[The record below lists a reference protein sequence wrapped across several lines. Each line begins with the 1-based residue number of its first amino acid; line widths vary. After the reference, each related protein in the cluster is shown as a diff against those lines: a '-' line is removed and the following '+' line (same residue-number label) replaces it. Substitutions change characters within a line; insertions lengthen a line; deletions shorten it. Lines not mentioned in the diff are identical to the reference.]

1 MIYFDNAATTK
12 PCAEAVS
19 VMCQALKTNWANPS
33 SLHGLGLNA
42 EQAVSLARDIIA
54 KALSADSECIY
65 FTSGATESNNL
76 SIFST
81 AKTLGRHKK
90 KIVTTTIEHPSVSQ
104 PIKYLEENGFEVV
117 RISPD
122 ESGEIK
128 PADIIS
134 AVDDNTCLVTCQ
146 LVNNETGYILP
157 IAKAYKAI
165 KRLYPKVITHC
176 DCVQGFMKLNINAN
190 NLNTDL
196 ISLSGHKIYGP
207 KGIGALY
214 IKKGV
219 RVLPVNYGGG
229 QEKGIRSGTEA
240 VPNIVGFGEAV
251 KTFSRSIDDRH
262 EKMCEL
268 FSYLEQQIRNID
280 GVSVKKFSES
290 SPYIASVTVDNIKSE
305 TLLHYLEQRGIYVS
319 SGSACSKGKKS
330 DVLKAFNYSD
340 KALDTTLR
348 LSFSHENQKCEIDE
362 FIKQIENAKAELV
375 KMRRAASDPAA
386 FVKRA

>member
-12 PCAEAVS
+12 PCAETIEA
-19 VMCQALKTNWANPS
+19 MCEALKTNWANPS
-33 SLHGLGLNA
+33 SLHGLGLKA
-42 EQAVSLARDIIA
+42 EQAVNSAREIIA
-54 KALSADSECIY
+54 KALGSDSECIY

-76 SIFST
+76 SIFSA

-90 KIVTTTIEHPSVSQ
+90 KIVTTAIEHPSVSQ
-104 PIKYLEENGFEVV
+104 PIKYLEENGFEIV
-117 RISPD
+117 RITPD

-128 PADIIS
+128 PVDIIS

-157 IAKAYKAI
+157 VAKAFKAT
-165 KRLYPKVITHC
+165 KKLYPKVITHC
-176 DCVQGFMKLNINAN
+176 DCVQGFMKLNITANSLNA
-190 NLNTDL
+190 DL

-207 KGIGALY
+207 KGVGALY
-214 IKKGV
+214 VKKGV

-240 VPNIVGFGEAV
+240 VPNIAGFGAAVEA
-251 KTFSRSIDDRH
+251 FSSSIAERYD
-262 EKMCEL
+262 KMCEL
-268 FSYLEQQIRNID
+268 SSYLEQKIQDID
-280 GVSVKKFSES
+280 GVSVKRFSES
-290 SPYIASVTVDNIKSE
+290 SPYIASITVDNIKSE

-348 LSFSHENQKCEIDE
+348 LSFSHENKKSEIDE
-362 FIKQIENAKAELV
+362 FIEQIKNAAKELV
-375 KMRRAASDPAA
+375 KISQ
-386 FVKRA
+386 

>member
-12 PCAEAVS
+12 PCDEAVKA
-19 VMCQALKTNWANPS
+19 VCEALKTNWSNPS
-33 SLHGLGLNA
+33 SLHGLGLKA
-42 EQAVSLARDIIA
+42 EQTVSSAREAIA
-54 KALSADSECIY
+54 KSLDTDSECIY

-76 SIFST
+76 AIFST
-81 AKTLGRHKK
+81 AKTIGRHKK
-90 KIVTTTIEHPSVSQ
+90 KIVTTSIEHPSVLK

-117 RISPD
+117 YVLPNK
-122 ESGEIK
+122 SGEINS
-128 PADIIS
+128 ADIIK

-157 IAKAYKAI
+157 ISKSYKAI

-176 DCVQGFMKLNINAN
+176 DCVQGFMKLNVMAN
-190 NLNTDL
+190 SLNSDL

-207 KGIGALY
+207 KGVGALY
-214 IKKGV
+214 VKKGI
-219 RVLPVNYGGG
+219 RVLPVNFGGG

-240 VPNIVGFGEAV
+240 VPNISGFGAAV
-251 KTFSRSIDDRH
+251 EVFSKNIDKRY

-268 FSYLEQQIRNID
+268 SNYLCHQAETVE
-280 GVSVKKFSES
+280 GVTVNKFSES

-330 DVLKAFNYSD
+330 DVLKAFGYDD
-340 KALDTTLR
+340 KAIDSTIR
-348 LSFSHENQKCEIDE
+348 LSFSHENQMSEIDE
-362 FIKQIENAKAELV
+362 FIKQIKNAQAELV
-375 KMRRAASDPAA
+375 KMRQ
-386 FVKRA
+386 KRN

>member
-12 PCAEAVS
+12 PCAESVSAV
-19 VMCQALKTNWANPS
+19 CEALKANWGNPS
-33 SLHGLGLNA
+33 SLHGLGLKA
-42 EQAVSLARDIIA
+42 EQAVSLARDEIA
-54 KALSADSECIY
+54 KALGADSECIY

-76 SIFST
+76 SIFSA

-90 KIVTTTIEHPSVSQ
+90 KIVTTAIEHPSVSQ
-104 PIKYLEENGFEVV
+104 PIKYLEEKGFEVV
-117 RISPD
+117 RILPD

-128 PADIIS
+128 PDNIIS

-176 DCVQGFMKLNINAN
+176 DCVQGFMKFNINAN
-190 NLNTDL
+190 NLGADL

-207 KGIGALY
+207 KGIGALCV
-214 IKKGV
+214 KKGV

-229 QEKGIRSGTEA
+229 QEKGVRSGTEA
-240 VPNIVGFGEAV
+240 VPNIAGFGAAV
-251 KTFSRSIDDRH
+251 RTLSKNMAERY

-268 FSYLEQQIRNID
+268 FSYLEKQIEKTD
-280 GVSVKKFSES
+280 GVSVRRFSEN

-305 TLLHYLEQRGIYVS
+305 TLLHYLEQRDIYVS

-330 DVLKAFNYSD
+330 DVLKAFNYD
-340 KALDTTLR
+340 GKALDTTLR
-348 LSFSHENQKCEIDE
+348 LSFSHENQKNEIDE
-362 FIKQIENAKAELV
+362 FINQVKNAMKELV
-375 KMRRAASDPAA
+375 KIR
-386 FVKRA
+386 

>member
-12 PCAEAVS
+12 PCAETIEA
-19 VMCQALKTNWANPS
+19 MCEALKTNWANPS
-33 SLHGLGLNA
+33 SLHGLGLKA
-42 EQAVSLARDIIA
+42 EQAVNSAREIIA
-54 KALSADSECIY
+54 KALGSDDECIY

-76 SIFST
+76 SIFSA

-90 KIVTTTIEHPSVSQ
+90 KIVTTAIEHPSVSQ
-104 PIKYLEENGFEVV
+104 PIKYLEENGFEIV
-117 RISPD
+117 RITPD
-122 ESGEIK
+122 ESGEIN
-128 PADIIS
+128 PVDIIS

-157 IAKAYKAI
+157 VAKAFKAI
-165 KRLYPKVITHC
+165 KKLYPKVITHC
-176 DCVQGFMKLNINAN
+176 DCVQGFMKLNITANSLNA
-190 NLNTDL
+190 DL

-207 KGIGALY
+207 KGVGALY
-214 IKKGV
+214 VKKGV

-240 VPNIVGFGEAV
+240 VPNIAGFGAAVEA
-251 KTFSRSIDDRH
+251 FSSSIAERY

-268 FSYLEQQIRNID
+268 SSYLEQRIQDVD
-280 GVSVKKFSES
+280 GVSFNRFGES
-290 SPYIASVTVDNIKSE
+290 SPYIASITVDNIKSE

-348 LSFSHENQKCEIDE
+348 LSFSHENKKSEIDE
-362 FIKQIENAKAELV
+362 FIEQIKNATKELV
-375 KMRRAASDPAA
+375 KISQ
-386 FVKRA
+386 

>member
-12 PCAEAVS
+12 PCAESVS
-19 VMCQALKTNWANPS
+19 AMCEALKTNWANPS
-33 SLHGLGLNA
+33 SLHGLGLSA
-42 EQAVSLARDIIA
+42 EQAVNASREIIA

-76 SIFST
+76 SIFSA
-81 AKTLGRHKK
+81 AKTIGRHKK

-104 PIKYLEENGFEVV
+104 PIKYLEENGFEIV

-128 PADIIS
+128 HTDIIS
-134 AVDDNTCLVTCQ
+134 AVDDSTCLVTCQ

-157 IAKAYKAI
+157 IVKAYKAI

-190 NLNTDL
+190 SLNADL

-240 VPNIVGFGEAV
+240 VPNIVGFGAAV
-251 KTFSRSIDDRH
+251 KTFSDSIDERY

-268 FSYLEQQIRNID
+268 SSYLEQQIQDID
-280 GVSVKKFSES
+280 GVSVKRFSEG

-330 DVLKAFNYSD
+330 DVLKAFNYND

-362 FIKQIENAKAELV
+362 FIKQIKNAKAELV
-375 KMRRAASDPAA
+375 KMRRVG
-386 FVKRA
+386 F

>member
-12 PCAEAVS
+12 PCAEAIET
-19 VMCQALKTNWANPS
+19 MCEALKTNWANPS
-33 SLHGLGLNA
+33 SLHGLGLKA
-42 EQAVSLARDIIA
+42 EQAVNAAREIIA
-54 KALSADSECIY
+54 KALGTDGECIH

-76 SIFST
+76 SIFSA

-104 PIKYLEENGFEVV
+104 PIKYLEENGFEIV

-122 ESGEIK
+122 ECGEIK

-176 DCVQGFMKLNINAN
+176 DCVQGFMKLNITANSLNA
-190 NLNTDL
+190 DL
-196 ISLSGHKIYGP
+196 ISLSGHKVYGP

-240 VPNIVGFGEAV
+240 VPNIVGFGAAVEA
-251 KTFSRSIDDRH
+251 FSSSIAERY
-262 EKMCEL
+262 ERMYEL
-268 FSYLEQQIRNID
+268 CSYLEQQAECID
-280 GVSVKKFSES
+280 GVSVKRFSES
-290 SPYIASVTVDNIKSE
+290 SPYIVSVTVDNIKSE

-330 DVLKAFNYSD
+330 DVLKAFHYND

-362 FIKQIENAKAELV
+362 FIKQIKNAKEELI
-375 KMRRAASDPAA
+375 KI
-386 FVKRA
+386 K

>member
-12 PCAEAVS
+12 PCAESVNAV
-19 VMCQALKTNWANPS
+19 CEALKTNWGNPS
-33 SLHGLGLNA
+33 SLHGLGLKA
-42 EQAVSLARDIIA
+42 EQTVSLARDEIA
-54 KALSADSECIY
+54 KALGADSESIY

-76 SIFST
+76 SIFSA

-90 KIVTTTIEHPSVSQ
+90 KIVTTAIEHPSVSQ
-104 PIKYLEENGFEVV
+104 PIKYLEENGFEIV

-122 ESGEIK
+122 NSGEIK

-157 IAKAYKAI
+157 VAKSYKAI
-165 KRLYPKVITHC
+165 KKLYPKVITHC
-176 DCVQGFMKLNINAN
+176 DCVQGFMKFNINAN
-190 NLNTDL
+190 NLGADL

-214 IKKGV
+214 VKKGI

-240 VPNIVGFGEAV
+240 VPNIVGFGAAV
-251 KTFSRSIDDRH
+251 EVFSSSIADRY

-268 FSYLEQQIRNID
+268 SSYLERQIQGID

-290 SPYIASVTVDNIKSE
+290 SPYIVSVTVDNIKSE
-305 TLLHYLEQRGIYVS
+305 TLLHYLEQKGIYVS

-330 DVLKAFNYSD
+330 DVLKAFNYNG
-340 KALDTTLR
+340 KELDTTLR
-348 LSFSHENQKCEIDE
+348 LSFSHENEKFEIDE
-362 FIKQIENAKAELV
+362 FIKNIKNAQTELV
-375 KMRRAASDPAA
+375 KIR
-386 FVKRA
+386 

>member
-12 PCAEAVS
+12 PCAESISA
-19 VMCQALKTNWANPS
+19 MCEALKTNWANPS
-33 SLHGLGLNA
+33 SLHGLGLDA
-42 EQAVSLARDIIA
+42 EQAVNLARDILA
-54 KALSADSECIY
+54 KALSVDSECIY

-76 SIFST
+76 SIFSA

-104 PIKYLEENGFEVV
+104 PIKYLEENGFEIV

-122 ESGEIK
+122 NSGEIK

-157 IAKAYKAI
+157 VAKSYKAI
-165 KRLYPKVITHC
+165 KKLYPKVITHC
-176 DCVQGFMKLNINAN
+176 DCVQGFMKFNINAN
-190 NLNTDL
+190 NLGADL

-214 IKKGV
+214 VKKGI
-219 RVLPVNYGGG
+219 RILPVNYGGG

-240 VPNIVGFGEAV
+240 VPNIVGFGAAV
-251 KTFSRSIDDRH
+251 EVFSSSIADRY

-268 FSYLEQQIRNID
+268 SSYLERQIQGID

-290 SPYIASVTVDNIKSE
+290 SPYIVSVTVDNIKSE
-305 TLLHYLEQRGIYVS
+305 TLLHYLEQKGIYVS

-348 LSFSHENQKCEIDE
+348 LSFSHENQKNEIDE
-362 FIKQIENAKAELV
+362 FINQVKNAMKELV
-375 KMRRAASDPAA
+375 KIS
-386 FVKRA
+386 

>member
-12 PCAEAVS
+12 PCAKAVLA
-19 VMCQALKTNWANPS
+19 VCEALKTNWANPS

-42 EQAVSLARDIIA
+42 EQAVNLARDIIA
-54 KALSADSECIY
+54 KALSVDSECIY

-76 SIFST
+76 SIFSA

-104 PIKYLEENGFEVV
+104 PIKYLEENGFEIV

-134 AVDDNTCLVTCQ
+134 AVDDSTCLVTCQ

-157 IAKAYKAI
+157 VAKAYKAI
-165 KRLYPKVITHC
+165 KKLYPKVITHC

-190 NLNTDL
+190 NLGADL

-214 IKKGV
+214 IKKGI
-219 RVLPVNYGGG
+219 RVLPLNYGGG

-240 VPNIVGFGEAV
+240 VLNIVGFGAAVEA
-251 KTFSRSIDDRH
+251 FSSSIAERY

-268 FSYLEQQIRNID
+268 SSYLEQQIQDVD
-280 GVSVKKFSES
+280 GVSLKKFSES
-290 SPYIASVTVDNIKSE
+290 SPYIASITVDNIKSE
-305 TLLHYLEQRGIYVS
+305 TLLHYLEQKGIYVS

-348 LSFSHENQKCEIDE
+348 LSFSHENQKSEIDE
-362 FIKQIENAKAELV
+362 FMSQIKNAMKELV
-375 KMRRAASDPAA
+375 KIS
-386 FVKRA
+386 

>member
-12 PCAEAVS
+12 PCDEAVKAVS
-19 VMCQALKTNWANPS
+19 DALKTNWSNPS
-33 SLHGLGLNA
+33 SLHGLGLKA
-42 EQAVSLARDIIA
+42 EQTVSSAREAIA
-54 KALSADSECIY
+54 KSLDTDSECIY

-76 SIFST
+76 AIFST
-81 AKTLGRHKK
+81 AKTIGRHKK
-90 KIVTTTIEHPSVSQ
+90 KIVTTSIEHPSVLK

-117 RISPD
+117 YVSPNK
-122 ESGEIK
+122 SGEINS
-128 PADIIS
+128 ADIIK

-157 IAKAYKAI
+157 ISKAYKAI

-176 DCVQGFMKLNINAN
+176 DCVQGFMKLNVTAN
-190 NLNTDL
+190 SLNSDL

-207 KGIGALY
+207 KGVGALY
-214 IKKGV
+214 VKKGV
-219 RVLPVNYGGG
+219 RVLPVNFGGG

-240 VPNIVGFGEAV
+240 VPNIAGFGEAV
-251 KTFSRSIDDRH
+251 EVFSKSIDKRY

-268 FSYLEQQIRNID
+268 SNYLCQQAETVE
-280 GVSVKKFSES
+280 GVTVNKFSES

-330 DVLKAFNYSD
+330 DVLKAFGYDDRAIDS
-340 KALDTTLR
+340 TIR
-348 LSFSHENQKCEIDE
+348 LSFSHENQMSEIDE
-362 FIKQIENAKAELV
+362 FIKQIKNAQAELV
-375 KMRRAASDPAA
+375 KMRQ
-386 FVKRA
+386 KRN

>member
-12 PCAEAVS
+12 PCAEAIEA
-19 VMCQALKTNWANPS
+19 MCEALKTNWANPS
-33 SLHGLGLNA
+33 SLHGLGLKA
-42 EQAVSLARDIIA
+42 EQAVNSAREIIA
-54 KALSADSECIY
+54 KALGTDDECIY

-76 SIFST
+76 SIFSA

-90 KIVTTTIEHPSVSQ
+90 KIVTTAIEHPSVSQ
-104 PIKYLEENGFEVV
+104 PIKYLEENGFEIV
-117 RISPD
+117 RITPD

-128 PADIIS
+128 PVDIIS

-157 IAKAYKAI
+157 VAKAFKAI
-165 KRLYPKVITHC
+165 KKLYPKVITHC
-176 DCVQGFMKLNINAN
+176 DCVQGFMKLNITANSLNA
-190 NLNTDL
+190 DL

-207 KGIGALY
+207 KGVGALY
-214 IKKGV
+214 VKKGV

-240 VPNIVGFGEAV
+240 VPNIAGFGAAVEA
-251 KTFSRSIDDRH
+251 FSSSIAERY
-262 EKMCEL
+262 EKICEL
-268 FSYLEQQIRNID
+268 SSYLEQRIQDVD
-280 GVSVKKFSES
+280 GVSFNRFGES

-319 SGSACSKGKKS
+319 SGSACSRGKKS

-348 LSFSHENQKCEIDE
+348 LSFSHENKKSEIDE
-362 FIKQIENAKAELV
+362 FIEQIKNAAKELV
-375 KMRRAASDPAA
+375 KISQ
-386 FVKRA
+386 